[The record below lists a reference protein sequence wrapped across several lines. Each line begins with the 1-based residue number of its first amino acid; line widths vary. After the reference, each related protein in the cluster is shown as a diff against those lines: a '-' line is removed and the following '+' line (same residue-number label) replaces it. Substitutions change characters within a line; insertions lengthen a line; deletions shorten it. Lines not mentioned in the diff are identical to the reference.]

1 MRHSTSN
8 ENLKLRLVSGSLDG
22 GELPDFGAST
32 IDELLQRSVAKAP
45 TAPALS
51 ALGATISYQQL
62 HDLSEGVSAW
72 LLDQGLQPGE
82 RVAVAL
88 PNMLAHP
95 IACLGIIRAGL
106 TAVCVNPLY
115 TAQELAQ
122 VFRDSE
128 IKAVFLF
135 EPMGQGVQQAMQEAG
150 VKIAVRV
157 APGDQLGW
165 RRPLVCGFHGHPATY
180 SMSIW
185 PDTWK
190 AACTDVLEFWPEATV
205 PKAIERFYGKTAPF
219 QYNQGWLGWRGFLKR
234 LLVRVSGLKRAV
246 MRAPNSIAE
255 MRLWAVKSTA
265 LAAQNLML
273 AFQSHG
279 YGTCPMEGFDEKRLR
294 KLLPIPDK
302 AIPIM
307 LLAVGIPGERA
318 VYNPRLRFPIE
329 ASVTWH

>member
-1 MRHSTSN
+1 MSISACQPRSS
-8 ENLKLRLVSGSLDG
+8 ESASVFRKLVEERRAIRRFKEESVPDQVIRECLEAAVLAPSSCNLQPWSFQVIRNPDLLRQ
-22 GELPDFGAST
+22 
-32 IDELLQRSVAKAP
+32 LQPVCLGQSAAKAP
-45 TAPALS
+45 L
-51 ALGATISYQQL
+51 I
-62 HDLSEGVSAW
+62 
-72 LLDQGLQPGE
+72 
-82 RVAVAL
+82 
-88 PNMLAHP
+88 
-95 IACLGIIRAGL
+95 
-106 TAVCVNPLY
+106 
-115 TAQELAQ
+115 
-122 VFRDSE
+122 
-128 IKAVFLF
+128 
-135 EPMGQGVQQAMQEAG
+135 
-150 VKIAVRV
+150 IAVLAR
-157 APGDQLGW
+157 
-165 RRPLVCGFHGHPATY
+165 
-180 SMSIW
+180 